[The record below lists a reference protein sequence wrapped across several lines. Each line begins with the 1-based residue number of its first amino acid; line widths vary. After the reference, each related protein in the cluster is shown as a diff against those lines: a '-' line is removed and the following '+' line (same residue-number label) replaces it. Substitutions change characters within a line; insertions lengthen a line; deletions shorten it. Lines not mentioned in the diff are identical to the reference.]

1 MELLIAHA
9 VGQFGRDRTYTLR
22 FGGSSPIV
30 SVYEDDRLLA
40 EFWMANDAIQ
50 EKKFY

>member
-1 MELLIAHA
+1 MELLISHA

-30 SVYEDDRLLA
+30 SVFEGDTLLA
-40 EFWMANDAIQ
+40 ELWMANDVIQ